1 MRKLAR
7 QIAFLLIYSSDMG
20 QNDYQDVLQ
29 NILRNEENLEDF
41 LEAANIISVFPE
53 LDEDTLESA
62 LEEDDKEYIAATV
75 VGTMENKVDIDNL
88 INAQAKRWSTLR
100 MMSADKNILRMGVY
114 ELRFAE
120 PKTEA
125 VIVINEAVELA
136 KLYGDAESYKFVNAI
151 LDAIYKKKAVDHE

>member
-7 QIAFLLIYSSDMG
+7 QIAFLLVYSSDMG

-41 LEAANIISVFPE
+41 LEAANIISIFPE

-62 LEEDDKEYIAATV
+62 LEEEDKEYIAATV
-75 VGTMENKVDIDNL
+75 AGTMENKVDIDNL
-88 INAQAKRWSTLR
+88 INAQARRWSTLR

-125 VIVINEAVELA
+125 VVVINEAVELA
-136 KLYGDAESYKFVNAI
+136 KLYGDTESYKFVNAI
-151 LDAIYKKKAVDHE
+151 LDAVYKKALDHE

>member
-75 VGTMENKVDIDNL
+75 AGTMENKVDIDNL

-151 LDAIYKKKAVDHE
+151 LDAIYKKTVDHE

>member
-62 LEEDDKEYIAATV
+62 LEEDDKEYIATTV
-75 VGTMENKVDIDNL
+75 AGTMENKVDIDNL

-114 ELRFAE
+114 ELCFAE

-151 LDAIYKKKAVDHE
+151 LDAIYKKAVDHE